1 MAFNSITYDINLNSN
16 LFEEVIKEL
25 LVTYPIDEIIETGT
39 FNGLGSTTV
48 FANTGLPVISIE
60 SCKNNHY
67 SAKTNLKSF
76 NNVTLLYG
84 SSLDINEMLAFID
97 KDDIYNSSVVKTKQI
112 FVDNATNSPEDSKEF
127 YKTEITGWGSEV
139 PEKQNLLFDL
149 INNDKKQL
157 VFLDSA
163 GGVGYMEYLKF
174 MSIPEEFKKNKVL
187 VLDDIKH
194 VKHYRSVVDLKRK
207 KHKIHL
213 SADSRFAYC
222 TF

>member
-16 LFEEVIKEL
+16 LFEKVIKEL

-48 FANTGLPVISIE
+48 FANTGLPVTSIE

-139 PEKQNLLFDL
+139 PEEQNLLFDL

-207 KHKIHL
+207 NHKIHL
-213 SADSRFAYC
+213 SADSRFTYC